1 MVTHLLCQLTSGWG
15 NSYVDKKWGPEPQ
28 PKTAASALYS
38 VGENVLRNS
47 GVYALKCVR
56 FHYSGVVVEKTHAPL
71 NCLQM
76 ECEMKIIA
84 RHTFYPTPNF

>member
-38 VGENVLRNS
+38 VGANVLRNI
-47 GVYALKCVR
+47 A
-56 FHYSGVVVEKTHAPL
+56 
-71 NCLQM
+71 
-76 ECEMKIIA
+76 ECM
-84 RHTFYPTPNF
+84 P